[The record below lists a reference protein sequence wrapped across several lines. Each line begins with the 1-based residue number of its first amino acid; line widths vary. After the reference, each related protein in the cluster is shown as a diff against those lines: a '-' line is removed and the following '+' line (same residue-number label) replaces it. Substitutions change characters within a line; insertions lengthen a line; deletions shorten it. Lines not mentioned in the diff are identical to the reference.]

1 MNRQRSSQEPMLA
14 GKTALITGAGRGI
27 GRSLAIVMAAAGA
40 RVVGCALEQ
49 DELDETARLINSE
62 PPDGPG
68 RAEHFFR
75 VCDIT
80 DEESM
85 VRLAAEIVARLGSI
99 DVLVANAAVTDL
111 EHHRLVD
118 LPTDVWEHVVRVNLT
133 GTFITLKSVL
143 PHMIAQR
150 RGNVIV
156 ITSLLGQQGYGRAN
170 DAPYCASKFGIEGLV
185 EVAADEYSEYGL
197 NINTLWP
204 TGMIDTGFFAHW
216 PEEERKKLDPPSV
229 LDEPALFLA
238 ALAPGTLTRQSV
250 NGDRWREDPDYRNAF
265 VDRARGQ

>member
-1 MNRQRSSQEPMLA
+1 
-14 GKTALITGAGRGI
+14 
-27 GRSLAIVMAAAGA
+27 
-40 RVVGCALEQ
+40 
-49 DELDETARLINSE
+49 
-62 PPDGPG
+62 GPG

-156 ITSLLGQQGYGRAN
+156 ITSLLGQQG
-170 DAPYCASKFGIEGLV
+170 
-185 EVAADEYSEYGL
+185 
-197 NINTLWP
+197 
-204 TGMIDTGFFAHW
+204 
-216 PEEERKKLDPPSV
+216 
-229 LDEPALFLA
+229 
-238 ALAPGTLTRQSV
+238 
-250 NGDRWREDPDYRNAF
+250 
-265 VDRARGQ
+265 